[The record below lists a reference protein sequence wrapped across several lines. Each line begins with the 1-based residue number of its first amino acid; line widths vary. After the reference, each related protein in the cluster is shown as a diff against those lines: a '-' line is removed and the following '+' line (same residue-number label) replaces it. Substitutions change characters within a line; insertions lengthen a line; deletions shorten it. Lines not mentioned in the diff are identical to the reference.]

1 MKKGTF
7 FVLSG
12 PSGCG
17 KGTVLKEV
25 LKRGGDN
32 VAYSVSATSRAPRAE
47 EREGKNYY
55 FKTRSE
61 FESLIAAGAF
71 VEYTET
77 YGNYY
82 GTLKSEVEKSIS
94 AGKSIILEI
103 DPVGAR
109 NVRREYPDAVLV
121 FLVAPDLE
129 ILKQRLKGRGSEDEN
144 TFRIRHE
151 AALSEMENATLYDY
165 VVVNDEVSRAAD
177 DILAIIRA
185 ENLRTKN
192 SIEILSGI
200 KGGKQL

>member
-12 PSGCG
+12 PSGSG
-17 KGTVLKEV
+17 KGTVLQEV
-25 LKRGGDN
+25 LRKSERI
-32 VAYSVSATSRAPRAE
+32 VYSVSATSRSPRAGE
-47 EREGKNYY
+47 VDGINYY
-55 FKTRSE
+55 FKSREE
-61 FESLIAAGAF
+61 FETLIKADAF
-71 VEYTET
+71 IEYTET

-82 GTLKSEVEKSIS
+82 GTLKSEVEKAIVN
-94 AGKSIILEI
+94 GKNIILEI

-109 NVRREYPDAVLV
+109 NVRAHYPDAVLM

-129 ILKQRLKGRGSEDEN
+129 VLSSRLSGRGSESAE
-144 TFRIRHE
+144 TFKIRHD

-165 VVVNDEVSRAAD
+165 VVVNDFVERAAD

-192 SIEILSGI
+192 SIEILSRI
-200 KGGKQL
+200 KGGNKL

>member
-1 MKKGTF
+1 MRKGTF

-12 PSGCG
+12 PSGSG

-25 LKRGGDN
+25 LRKSDRI
-32 VAYSVSATSRAPRAE
+32 VYSVSATSRSPRAGE
-47 EREGKNYY
+47 VDGINYY
-55 FKTRSE
+55 FKSREE
-61 FESLIAAGAF
+61 FETLIKADAF
-71 VEYTET
+71 IEYTET

-82 GTLKSEVEKSIS
+82 GTLKSEVEKAIEN
-94 AGKSIILEI
+94 GKNIILEI

-109 NVRREYPDAVLV
+109 NVRAHYPDAVLM

-129 ILKQRLKGRGSEDEN
+129 ILSSRLSGRGSESAE
-144 TFRIRHE
+144 TFKIRHD

-165 VVVNDEVSRAAD
+165 VVVNDFVERAAD

-192 SIEILSGI
+192 SIEILSRI
-200 KGGKQL
+200 KGGNKL

>member
-1 MKKGTF
+1 MKRGTF

-12 PSGCG
+12 PSGSG

-25 LKRGGDN
+25 LRKSDRI
-32 VAYSVSATSRAPRAE
+32 VYSVSATSRSPRAGE
-47 EREGKNYY
+47 VDGINYY
-55 FKTRSE
+55 FKSREE
-61 FESLIAAGAF
+61 FETLIKADAF
-71 VEYTET
+71 IEFTET

-82 GTLKSEVEKSIS
+82 GTLKSEVEKAIVN
-94 AGKSIILEI
+94 GKNIILEI

-109 NVRREYPDAVLV
+109 NVRAHYPDAVLM

-129 ILKQRLKGRGSEDEN
+129 VLSSRLSGRGSESAE
-144 TFRIRHE
+144 TFKIRHD

-165 VVVNDEVSRAAD
+165 VVVNDFVERAAD

-192 SIEILSGI
+192 SIEILSRI
-200 KGGKQL
+200 KGGNKL

>member
-12 PSGCG
+12 PSGSG

-25 LKRGGDN
+25 LRKSDRI
-32 VAYSVSATSRAPRAE
+32 VYSVSATSRSPRAGE
-47 EREGKNYY
+47 VDGVNYY
-55 FKTRSE
+55 FKSREE
-61 FESLIAAGAF
+61 FETLIKADAF
-71 VEYTET
+71 IEYTET

-82 GTLKSEVEKSIS
+82 GTLKSEVEKAIVN
-94 AGKSIILEI
+94 GKNIILEI

-109 NVRREYPDAVLV
+109 NVRAHYPDAVLM

-129 ILKQRLKGRGSEDEN
+129 VLSSRLSGRGSESAE
-144 TFRIRHE
+144 TFKIRHD

-165 VVVNDEVSRAAD
+165 VVVNDFVERAAD

-192 SIEILSGI
+192 SIEILSRI
-200 KGGKQL
+200 KGGNKL

>member
-12 PSGCG
+12 PSGSG

-25 LKRGGDN
+25 LRKSDRI
-32 VAYSVSATSRAPRAE
+32 VYSVSATSRSPRAGE
-47 EREGKNYY
+47 VDGINYY
-55 FKTRSE
+55 FKSREE
-61 FESLIAAGAF
+61 FETLIKADAF
-71 VEYTET
+71 IEYTET

-82 GTLKSEVEKSIS
+82 GTLKSEVEKAIEN
-94 AGKSIILEI
+94 GKNIILEI

-109 NVRREYPDAVLV
+109 NVRAHYPDAVLM

-129 ILKQRLKGRGSEDEN
+129 VLSSRLSGRDSESAE
-144 TFRIRHE
+144 TFKIRHD

-165 VVVNDEVSRAAD
+165 VVVNDFVERAAD

-192 SIEILSGI
+192 SIEILSRI
-200 KGGKQL
+200 KGGNKL

>member
-12 PSGCG
+12 PSGSG

-25 LKRGGDN
+25 LRKSDRI
-32 VAYSVSATSRAPRAE
+32 VYSVSATSRSPRAGE
-47 EREGKNYY
+47 VDGINYY
-55 FKTRSE
+55 FKSREE
-61 FESLIAAGAF
+61 FETLIKADAF
-71 VEYTET
+71 IEYTET

-82 GTLKSEVEKSIS
+82 GTLKSEVEKAIEN
-94 AGKSIILEI
+94 GKNIILEI

-109 NVRREYPDAVLV
+109 NVRAHYPDAVLM

-129 ILKQRLKGRGSEDEN
+129 VLSSRLSGRGSESAE
-144 TFRIRHE
+144 TFKIRHD

-165 VVVNDEVSRAAD
+165 VVVNDFVERAAD

-192 SIEILSGI
+192 SIEILSRI
-200 KGGKQL
+200 KGGKKL

>member
-12 PSGCG
+12 PSGSG

-25 LKRGGDN
+25 LRKSDRI
-32 VAYSVSATSRAPRAE
+32 VYSVSATSRSPRAGE
-47 EREGKNYY
+47 VDGINYY
-55 FKTRSE
+55 FKSREE
-61 FESLIAAGAF
+61 FETLIKADAF
-71 VEYTET
+71 IEYTET

-82 GTLKSEVEKSIS
+82 GTLKSEVEKAIVN
-94 AGKSIILEI
+94 GKNIILEI

-109 NVRREYPDAVLV
+109 NVRAHYPDAVLM

-129 ILKQRLKGRGSEDEN
+129 VLSSRLSGRGSESAE
-144 TFRIRHE
+144 TFKIRHD

-165 VVVNDEVSRAAD
+165 VVVNDFVERAAD

-192 SIEILSGI
+192 SIEILSRI
-200 KGGKQL
+200 KGGSKL

>member
-12 PSGCG
+12 PSGSG

-25 LKRGGDN
+25 LRKSDRI
-32 VAYSVSATSRAPRAE
+32 VYSVSATSRSPRAGE
-47 EREGKNYY
+47 VDGINYY
-55 FKTRSE
+55 FKSREE
-61 FESLIAAGAF
+61 FETLIKADAF
-71 VEYTET
+71 IEYTET

-82 GTLKSEVEKSIS
+82 GTLKSEVEKAIEN
-94 AGKSIILEI
+94 GKNIILEI

-109 NVRREYPDAVLV
+109 NVRAYYPDAVLM

-129 ILKQRLKGRGSEDEN
+129 VLSSRLSGRGSESAE
-144 TFRIRHE
+144 TFKIRHD

-165 VVVNDEVSRAAD
+165 VVVNDFVERAAD

-192 SIEILSGI
+192 SIEILSRI
-200 KGGKQL
+200 KGGNKL

>member
-12 PSGCG
+12 PSGSG
-17 KGTVLKEV
+17 KGTVLQEV
-25 LKRGGDN
+25 LRKSDRI
-32 VAYSVSATSRAPRAE
+32 VYSVSATSRSPRAGE
-47 EREGKNYY
+47 VDGINYY
-55 FKTRSE
+55 FKSREE
-61 FESLIAAGAF
+61 FETLIKADAF
-71 VEYTET
+71 IEYTET

-82 GTLKSEVEKSIS
+82 GTLKSEVEKAIEN
-94 AGKSIILEI
+94 GKNIILEI

-109 NVRREYPDAVLV
+109 NVRAHYPDAVLM

-129 ILKQRLKGRGSEDEN
+129 VLSSRLLGRGSESAE
-144 TFRIRHE
+144 TFKIRHD

-165 VVVNDEVSRAAD
+165 VVVNDFVERAAD

-192 SIEILSGI
+192 SIEILSRI
-200 KGGKQL
+200 KGGNKL

>member
-12 PSGCG
+12 PSGSG
-17 KGTVLKEV
+17 KGTVLQEV
-25 LKRGGDN
+25 LRKSDRI
-32 VAYSVSATSRAPRAE
+32 VYSVSATSRSPRAGE
-47 EREGKNYY
+47 VDGINYY
-55 FKTRSE
+55 FKSREE
-61 FESLIAAGAF
+61 FETLIKADAF
-71 VEYTET
+71 IEYTET

-82 GTLKSEVEKSIS
+82 GTLKSEVEKAIEN
-94 AGKSIILEI
+94 GKNIILEI

-109 NVRREYPDAVLV
+109 NVRAHYPDAVLM

-129 ILKQRLKGRGSEDEN
+129 VLSSRLSGRGSENAE
-144 TFRIRHE
+144 TFKRRHD

-165 VVVNDEVSRAAD
+165 VVVNDFVERAAD

-192 SIEILSGI
+192 SIEILSRI
-200 KGGKQL
+200 KGGNKL

>member
-12 PSGCG
+12 PSGSG

-25 LKRGGDN
+25 LRKSDRI
-32 VAYSVSATSRAPRAE
+32 VYSVSATSRSPRAGE
-47 EREGKNYY
+47 VDGINYY
-55 FKTRSE
+55 FKSREE
-61 FESLIAAGAF
+61 FETLIKADAF
-71 VEYTET
+71 IEYTET

-82 GTLKSEVEKSIS
+82 GTLKSEVEKAIEN
-94 AGKSIILEI
+94 GKNIILEI

-109 NVRREYPDAVLV
+109 NVRAHYPDAVLM

-129 ILKQRLKGRGSEDEN
+129 VLSSRLSGRGSESAE
-144 TFRIRHE
+144 TFKIRHG

-165 VVVNDEVSRAAD
+165 VVVNDFVERAAD

-192 SIEILSGI
+192 SIEILSRI
-200 KGGKQL
+200 KGGNKL

>member
-1 MKKGTF
+1 MKRGTF

-12 PSGCG
+12 PSGSG

-25 LKRGGDN
+25 LRKSDRI
-32 VAYSVSATSRAPRAE
+32 VYSVSATSRSPRAGE
-47 EREGKNYY
+47 VDGINYY
-55 FKTRSE
+55 FKSREE
-61 FESLIAAGAF
+61 FETLIKADAF
-71 VEYTET
+71 IEYTET

-82 GTLKSEVEKSIS
+82 GTLKSEVEKAIEN
-94 AGKSIILEI
+94 GKNIILEI

-109 NVRREYPDAVLV
+109 NVRAHYPDAVLM

-129 ILKQRLKGRGSEDEN
+129 VLSRRLSGRGSESAE
-144 TFRIRHE
+144 TFKIRHD

-165 VVVNDEVSRAAD
+165 VVVNDFVERAAD

-192 SIEILSGI
+192 SIEILSRI
-200 KGGKQL
+200 KGGNKS

>member
-12 PSGCG
+12 PSGSG
-17 KGTVLKEV
+17 KGTVLQEV
-25 LKRGGDN
+25 LRKSDRI
-32 VAYSVSATSRAPRAE
+32 VYSVSATSRSPRAGE
-47 EREGKNYY
+47 VDGINYY
-55 FKTRSE
+55 FKSREE
-61 FESLIAAGAF
+61 FETLIKADAF
-71 VEYTET
+71 IEYTET

-82 GTLKSEVEKSIS
+82 GTLKSEVEKAIED
-94 AGKSIILEI
+94 GKNIILEI

-109 NVRREYPDAVLV
+109 NVRAHYPDAVLM

-129 ILKQRLKGRGSEDEN
+129 VLSSRLSGRGSESAE
-144 TFRIRHE
+144 TFKIRHD

-165 VVVNDEVSRAAD
+165 VVVNDFVERAAD

-192 SIEILSGI
+192 SIEILSRI
-200 KGGKQL
+200 KGGNKL

>member
-12 PSGCG
+12 PSGSG

-25 LKRGGDN
+25 LRKSDRI
-32 VAYSVSATSRAPRAE
+32 VYSVSATSRSPRAGE
-47 EREGKNYY
+47 VDGINYY
-55 FKTRSE
+55 FKSREE
-61 FESLIAAGAF
+61 FETLIKADAF
-71 VEYTET
+71 SEYTET

-82 GTLKSEVEKSIS
+82 GTLKSEVEKAIVN
-94 AGKSIILEI
+94 GKNIILEI

-109 NVRREYPDAVLV
+109 NVRAHYPDAVLM

-129 ILKQRLKGRGSEDEN
+129 VLSSRLSGRGSESAE
-144 TFRIRHE
+144 TFKIRHD

-165 VVVNDEVSRAAD
+165 VVVNDFVERAAD

-192 SIEILSGI
+192 SIEILSRI
-200 KGGKQL
+200 KGGNKL

>member
-12 PSGCG
+12 PSGSG

-25 LKRGGDN
+25 LRKSDRI
-32 VAYSVSATSRAPRAE
+32 VYSVSATSRNPRAGE
-47 EREGKNYY
+47 VDGINYY
-55 FKTRSE
+55 FKSREE
-61 FESLIAAGAF
+61 FETLIKADAF
-71 VEYTET
+71 IEYTET

-82 GTLKSEVEKSIS
+82 GTLKSEVEKAIVN
-94 AGKSIILEI
+94 GKNIILEI

-109 NVRREYPDAVLV
+109 NVRAHYPDAVLM

-129 ILKQRLKGRGSEDEN
+129 VLSSRLSGRGSENAE
-144 TFRIRHE
+144 TFKIRHD

-165 VVVNDEVSRAAD
+165 VVVNDFVERAAD

-192 SIEILSGI
+192 SIEILSRI
-200 KGGKQL
+200 KGGNKL

>member
-12 PSGCG
+12 PSGSG

-25 LKRGGDN
+25 LRKSDRI
-32 VAYSVSATSRAPRAE
+32 VYSVSATSRSPRAGE
-47 EREGKNYY
+47 VDGINYY
-55 FKTRSE
+55 FKSREE
-61 FESLIAAGAF
+61 FETLIKADAF
-71 VEYTET
+71 IEYTET

-82 GTLKSEVEKSIS
+82 GTLKSEVEKAIVN
-94 AGKSIILEI
+94 GKNIILEI

-109 NVRREYPDAVLV
+109 NVRAHYPDAVLM

-129 ILKQRLKGRGSEDEN
+129 VLSSRLSGRGSESAE
-144 TFRIRHE
+144 TFKIRHD

-165 VVVNDEVSRAAD
+165 VVVNDFVERAAD

-192 SIEILSGI
+192 SIEILSKI
-200 KGGKQL
+200 KGGNKL

>member
-12 PSGCG
+12 PSGSG
-17 KGTVLKEV
+17 KGTVLQEV
-25 LKRGGDN
+25 LRKSDRI
-32 VAYSVSATSRAPRAE
+32 VYSVSATSRSPRAGE
-47 EREGKNYY
+47 VDGINYY
-55 FKTRSE
+55 FKSREE
-61 FESLIAAGAF
+61 FETLIKADAF
-71 VEYTET
+71 IEYTET

-82 GTLKSEVEKSIS
+82 GTLKSEVEKAIVN
-94 AGKSIILEI
+94 GKNIILEI

-109 NVRREYPDAVLV
+109 NVRAHYPDAVLM

-129 ILKQRLKGRGSEDEN
+129 VLSSRLSGRGSENAE
-144 TFRIRHE
+144 TFKIRHD

-165 VVVNDEVSRAAD
+165 VVVNDFVERAAD

-192 SIEILSGI
+192 SIEILSRI
-200 KGGKQL
+200 KGGNKL

>member
-12 PSGCG
+12 PSGSG
-17 KGTVLKEV
+17 KGTVLQEV
-25 LKRGGDN
+25 LRKSDRI
-32 VAYSVSATSRAPRAE
+32 VYSVSATSRSPRAGE
-47 EREGKNYY
+47 VDGINYY
-55 FKTRSE
+55 FKSREE
-61 FESLIAAGAF
+61 FETLIKADAF
-71 VEYTET
+71 IEYTET

-82 GTLKSEVEKSIS
+82 GTLKSEVEKAIEN
-94 AGKSIILEI
+94 GKNIILEI

-109 NVRREYPDAVLV
+109 NVRTHYPDAVLM

-129 ILKQRLKGRGSEDEN
+129 VLSSRLSGRGSESAE
-144 TFRIRHE
+144 TFKIRHD

-165 VVVNDEVSRAAD
+165 VVVNDFVERAAD

-192 SIEILSGI
+192 SIEILSRI
-200 KGGKQL
+200 KGGNKL

>member
-12 PSGCG
+12 PSGSG

-25 LKRGGDN
+25 LRKSDRI
-32 VAYSVSATSRAPRAE
+32 VYSVSATSRSPRAGE
-47 EREGKNYY
+47 VDGINYY
-55 FKTRSE
+55 FKSREE
-61 FESLIAAGAF
+61 FETLIKADAF
-71 VEYTET
+71 IEYTET

-82 GTLKSEVEKSIS
+82 GTLKSEVEKAIEN
-94 AGKSIILEI
+94 GKNIILEI

-109 NVRREYPDAVLV
+109 NVRAHYPDAVLM

-129 ILKQRLKGRGSEDEN
+129 VLSSRLSGRGSESAE
-144 TFRIRHE
+144 TFKIRHD
-151 AALSEMENATLYDY
+151 AALSEMETATLSDY
-165 VVVNDEVSRAAD
+165 VVVNDFVERAAD

-192 SIEILSGI
+192 SIEILSRI
-200 KGGKQL
+200 KGGNKL

>member
-12 PSGCG
+12 PSGSG

-25 LKRGGDN
+25 LRKSDRI
-32 VAYSVSATSRAPRAE
+32 VYSVSATSRSPRAGE
-47 EREGKNYY
+47 VDGINYY
-55 FKTRSE
+55 FKSREE
-61 FESLIAAGAF
+61 FETLIKADAF
-71 VEYTET
+71 IEYTET

-82 GTLKSEVEKSIS
+82 GTLKSEVEKAIEN
-94 AGKSIILEI
+94 GKNIILEI

-109 NVRREYPDAVLV
+109 NIRAHYPDAVLM

-129 ILKQRLKGRGSEDEN
+129 VLSSRLSGRGSESAE
-144 TFRIRHE
+144 TFKIRHD

-165 VVVNDEVSRAAD
+165 VVVNDFVERAAD

-192 SIEILSGI
+192 SIEILSRI
-200 KGGKQL
+200 KGGNKL

>member
-12 PSGCG
+12 PSGSG

-25 LKRGGDN
+25 LRKSDRI
-32 VAYSVSATSRAPRAE
+32 VYSVSATSRSPRAGE
-47 EREGKNYY
+47 VDGINYY
-55 FKTRSE
+55 FKSREE
-61 FESLIAAGAF
+61 FETLIKADAF
-71 VEYTET
+71 IEYTET

-82 GTLKSEVEKSIS
+82 GTLKSEVEKAIEN
-94 AGKSIILEI
+94 GKNIILEI

-109 NVRREYPDAVLV
+109 NVRVHYPDAVLM

-129 ILKQRLKGRGSEDEN
+129 VLSSRLSGRGSESAE
-144 TFRIRHE
+144 TFKIRHD

-165 VVVNDEVSRAAD
+165 VVVNDFVERAAD

-192 SIEILSGI
+192 SIEILSRI
-200 KGGKQL
+200 KGGNKL

>member
-1 MKKGTF
+1 MKRGTF

-12 PSGCG
+12 PSGSG

-25 LKRGGDN
+25 LRKSDRI
-32 VAYSVSATSRAPRAE
+32 VYSVSATSRSPRAGE
-47 EREGKNYY
+47 VDGINYY
-55 FKTRSE
+55 FKSREE
-61 FESLIAAGAF
+61 FETLIKTDAF
-71 VEYTET
+71 IEYTET

-82 GTLKSEVEKSIS
+82 GTLKSEVEKAIEN
-94 AGKSIILEI
+94 GKNIILEI

-109 NVRREYPDAVLV
+109 NVRAHYPDAVLM

-129 ILKQRLKGRGSEDEN
+129 VLSSRLSGRGSESAE
-144 TFRIRHE
+144 TFKIRHD

-165 VVVNDEVSRAAD
+165 VVVNDFVERAAD

-192 SIEILSGI
+192 SIEILSRI
-200 KGGKQL
+200 KGGNKL

>member
-12 PSGCG
+12 PSGSG
-17 KGTVLKEV
+17 NGTVLKEV
-25 LKRGGDN
+25 LRKSDRI
-32 VAYSVSATSRAPRAE
+32 VYSVSATSRSPRAGE
-47 EREGKNYY
+47 VDGINYY
-55 FKTRSE
+55 FKSREE
-61 FESLIAAGAF
+61 FETLIKADAF
-71 VEYTET
+71 IEYTET

-82 GTLKSEVEKSIS
+82 GTLKSEVEKAIEN
-94 AGKSIILEI
+94 GKNIILEI

-109 NVRREYPDAVLV
+109 NVRAHYPDAVLM

-129 ILKQRLKGRGSEDEN
+129 VLSSRLSGRGSESAE
-144 TFRIRHE
+144 TFKIRHD

-165 VVVNDEVSRAAD
+165 VVVNDFVERAAD

-192 SIEILSGI
+192 SIEILSRI
-200 KGGKQL
+200 KGGNKL

>member
-12 PSGCG
+12 PSGSG

-25 LKRGGDN
+25 LRKSDRI
-32 VAYSVSATSRAPRAE
+32 VYSVSATSRSPRAGE
-47 EREGKNYY
+47 VDGINYY
-55 FKTRSE
+55 FKSREE
-61 FESLIAAGAF
+61 FETLIKADAF
-71 VEYTET
+71 IEYTET

-82 GTLKSEVEKSIS
+82 GTLKSEVEKAIVN
-94 AGKSIILEI
+94 GKNIILEI

-109 NVRREYPDAVLV
+109 NVRAHYPDAVLM

-129 ILKQRLKGRGSEDEN
+129 VLSSRLSGRGSESAE
-144 TFRIRHE
+144 TFKVRHD

-165 VVVNDEVSRAAD
+165 VVVNDFVERAAD

-192 SIEILSGI
+192 SIEILSRI
-200 KGGKQL
+200 KGGNKL

>member
-12 PSGCG
+12 PSGSG

-25 LKRGGDN
+25 LRKSDRI
-32 VAYSVSATSRAPRAE
+32 VYSVSATSRNPRAGE
-47 EREGKNYY
+47 VDGINYY
-55 FKTRSE
+55 FKSREE
-61 FESLIAAGAF
+61 FETLIKADAF
-71 VEYTET
+71 IEYTET

-82 GTLKSEVEKSIS
+82 GTLKSEVEKAIEN
-94 AGKSIILEI
+94 GKNIILEI

-109 NVRREYPDAVLV
+109 NVRAHYPDAVLM

-129 ILKQRLKGRGSEDEN
+129 VLSSRLSGRGSESAE
-144 TFRIRHE
+144 TFKIRHD

-165 VVVNDEVSRAAD
+165 VVVNDFVERAAD

-192 SIEILSGI
+192 SIEILSRI
-200 KGGKQL
+200 KGGNKL

>member
-1 MKKGTF
+1 MKRGTF

-12 PSGCG
+12 PSGSG

-25 LKRGGDN
+25 LRKSDRI
-32 VAYSVSATSRAPRAE
+32 VYSVSATSRSPRAGE
-47 EREGKNYY
+47 VDGINYY
-55 FKTRSE
+55 FKSREE
-61 FESLIAAGAF
+61 FETLIKADAF
-71 VEYTET
+71 IEYTET

-82 GTLKSEVEKSIS
+82 GTLKSEVEKAIVN
-94 AGKSIILEI
+94 GKNIILEI

-109 NVRREYPDAVLV
+109 NVRAHYPDAVLM

-129 ILKQRLKGRGSEDEN
+129 VLSSRLSGRGSENAE
-144 TFRIRHE
+144 TFKIRHD

-165 VVVNDEVSRAAD
+165 VVVNDFVERAAD

-192 SIEILSGI
+192 SIEILSRI
-200 KGGKQL
+200 KGGNKL

>member
-12 PSGCG
+12 PSGSG
-17 KGTVLKEV
+17 KGTVLQEV
-25 LKRGGDN
+25 LRKSDRI
-32 VAYSVSATSRAPRAE
+32 VYSVSATSRSPRAGE
-47 EREGKNYY
+47 VDGVNYY
-55 FKTRSE
+55 FKSREE
-61 FESLIAAGAF
+61 FETLIKADAF
-71 VEYTET
+71 IEYTET

-82 GTLKSEVEKSIS
+82 GTLKSEVEKAIVN
-94 AGKSIILEI
+94 GKNIILEI

-109 NVRREYPDAVLV
+109 NVRAHYPDAVLM

-129 ILKQRLKGRGSEDEN
+129 VLSSRLSGRGSESAE
-144 TFRIRHE
+144 TFKIRHD

-165 VVVNDEVSRAAD
+165 VVVNDFVERAAD

-192 SIEILSGI
+192 SIEILSRI
-200 KGGKQL
+200 KGGNKL

>member
-12 PSGCG
+12 PSGSG
-17 KGTVLKEV
+17 KGTVLQEV
-25 LKRGGDN
+25 LRKSDRI
-32 VAYSVSATSRAPRAE
+32 VYSVSATSRSPRAGE
-47 EREGKNYY
+47 VDGISYY
-55 FKTRSE
+55 FKSREE
-61 FESLIAAGAF
+61 FETLIKADAF
-71 VEYTET
+71 IEYTET

-82 GTLKSEVEKSIS
+82 GTLKSEVEKAIEN
-94 AGKSIILEI
+94 GKNIILEI

-109 NVRREYPDAVLV
+109 NVRAHYPDAVLM

-129 ILKQRLKGRGSEDEN
+129 VLSSRLSGRGSESAE
-144 TFRIRHE
+144 TFKIRHD

-165 VVVNDEVSRAAD
+165 VVVNDFVERAAD

-192 SIEILSGI
+192 SIEILSRI
-200 KGGKQL
+200 KGGNKL

>member
-12 PSGCG
+12 PSGSG

-25 LKRGGDN
+25 LRKSDRI
-32 VAYSVSATSRAPRAE
+32 VYSVSATSRSPRAGE
-47 EREGKNYY
+47 VDGINYY
-55 FKTRSE
+55 FKSREE
-61 FESLIAAGAF
+61 FETLIKADAF
-71 VEYTET
+71 IEYTET

-82 GTLKSEVEKSIS
+82 GTLKSEVEKAIEN
-94 AGKSIILEI
+94 GKNVILEI

-109 NVRREYPDAVLV
+109 NVRAHYPDAVLM

-129 ILKQRLKGRGSEDEN
+129 VLSSRLSGRGSESAE
-144 TFRIRHE
+144 TFKIRHD

-165 VVVNDEVSRAAD
+165 VVVNDFVERAAD

-192 SIEILSGI
+192 SIEILSRI
-200 KGGKQL
+200 KGGNKL